1 MIKKQGLYDPQFEH
15 DNCGAGFICSLEGKR
30 TNDIIHKALDIL
42 VKLEHRGAV
51 SADGKTGD
59 GAGILIDIPHNF
71 LQQVCDFDLPD
82 PTTYSLGMVFLPT
95 KENQRQFCT
104 DTLNEEFEKQ
114 GLEVIGWR
122 EVPTNQMVIGEI
134 AGRTLPHIEQ
144 VFVRPAEG
152 VTLNEKELNTKTFI
166 ARKIAEHKVYAT
178 KMSQA
183 SYFYLPSLS
192 TRTLIYKGLLVP
204 EDIERFYT
212 DLTDKRVVT
221 RLALVHQRFSTNT
234 FPTWDLAQ
242 PFRYMCH
249 NGEINTYRGNL
260 NRMKAREELLKSDF
274 FGDDIQS
281 ILPIVLNGKS
291 DSASMDMVVELL
303 LHTGRSLP
311 EVMMMMVP
319 EAWEKHKSMDPEKK
333 AFYSFNSCIM
343 EPWDGPA
350 SIPFTDGNYIG
361 ALLDRNGLRPSRYTV
376 TKDGYVVMSS
386 EAGVTEINP
395 KNVATHGRLEPGRM
409 FLVDM
414 NEGRI
419 VEDKEIKDIIS
430 SKQPY
435 QKWLDEN
442 LLALK
447 DVPYTGNKTPQ
458 EGTGYW
464 QRLKGFGYTEED
476 IKTLIIPMMSAGK
489 EAIGSMGTD
498 TPLAVLSHKPQLLY
512 NYFKQLFAQ
521 VTNPPLDGIRE
532 EIVTDTSLSIGSDY
546 NLFSVDSV
554 HAKKLRIQNPII
566 SNEDLDK
573 IKFIKHR
580 DFQAASVSVLYDVEK
595 GHNGLQQAIESV
607 VSQVKN
613 NVVQGANII
622 ILSDRGINRDKA
634 PIPILLACSAVH
646 HGLAKHGLRSKFGI
660 VIESAEPREPHHF
673 ATLFGYGASAI
684 NPYMVNEIIGNLV
697 GSHKHASLTI
707 EQAIENFNKAI
718 AKGLIKIMNK
728 IGISTLHS
736 YRGAQIFEALGL
748 NQKFI
753 NEFFCNTPT
762 RIEGI
767 GLFEVEK
774 EISLR
779 HHQAFSK
786 EEFAEVQDLEIG
798 GSYRWRRNGE
808 AHMLNPATIAKL
820 QVATRQ
826 NKFESYEEFA
836 KLVNDQSRQLMT
848 IRGMFSFTDLDPIP
862 IEEVEP
868 WTAIAKRFKTGAMSL
883 GSISEEAHETLA
895 KAMNRIGGK
904 SNSGEG
910 GEDPRRFKRDEDGDW
925 RNSAIKQVAS
935 GRFGV
940 SSHYLANAQE
950 IQIKMAQGAKPG
962 EGGQLP
968 GPKVNPYIAS
978 VRNSTPYV
986 GLISPPPHHDIYSIE
1001 DLAQLIYD
1009 LKNANREAR
1018 VNVKLVSEVGV
1029 GTIAAGVAKAKA
1041 DVILISGY
1049 DGGTG
1054 ASPLTSLKHAGLPWE
1069 LGIAEAQQTLVLND
1083 LRGRIVLE
1091 CDGQMKTG
1099 RDVAIAC
1106 LLGAEEFGFSTA
1118 PLVATGCIMMRACH
1132 LNTCPVGIATQD
1144 PELRKNFKGKPEHV
1158 VNYMHF
1164 VAEELRNIMAQL
1176 GFRTVDEMVGQSQKL
1191 NMSDAIDHFKAKGID
1206 LSSILHKPN
1215 VEKGTPERNVEKQDH
1230 KLENVLDFTLISQA
1244 NKAIE
1249 KLEPQTLEFP
1259 IYNTNRSVGAIL
1271 SNEISKKYG
1280 ADGLPEDTLAIYFTG
1295 SAGQSFGCFATKGL
1309 HLETIGNCND
1319 YFGKGLSGARLVARI
1334 PDGVSYKAEEN
1345 IIIGNVAL
1353 YGATGGEAY
1362 INGIAGER
1370 FCVRNSGATAVVEGI
1385 GDHGCEYMTGGIA
1398 VILGEFGRNFAA
1410 GMSGG
1415 IAYLYSPDG
1424 TFDER
1429 NFNME
1434 MIGLEDPSLDDLD
1447 HLEELINKHVK
1458 YTASNK
1464 ATTILSNWEV
1474 EKKNFIKVMPTDY
1487 KKALARL
1494 AEEAK
1499 QEVN

>member
-1 MIKKQGLYDPQFEH
+1 MLPNPQGLYHPENEH

-59 GAGILIDIPHNF
+59 GAGILIDIPHDF
-71 LQQVCDFDLPD
+71 LKEVCSFTLPA
-82 PTTYSLGMVFLPT
+82 PKTYALGMVFLPQ
-95 KENQRQFCT
+95 KLNQRTRCVAIF
-104 DTLNEEFEKQ
+104 EEELSRQ
-114 GLEVIGWR
+114 NLSIIGWR
-122 EVPTNQMVIGEI
+122 DVPTNVDVVGKI
-134 AGRTLPHIEQ
+134 ANQTLPNIKQ
-144 VFVRPAEG
+144 VFVEDATG
-152 VTLNEKELNTKTFI
+152 TLTEDQLNTKSFI
-166 ARKIAEHKVYAT
+166 ARKRAEHRVFSS
-178 KMSQA
+178 KMSQNQ
-183 SYFYLPSLS
+183 YFYLPSFS
-192 TRTLIYKGLLVP
+192 TRTVIYKGLLMP
-204 EDIERFYT
+204 EDIEGFYM
-212 DLTDKRVVT
+212 DLKDPRVVT

-249 NGEINTYRGNL
+249 NGEINTYRGNVI
-260 NRMKAREELLKSDF
+260 RMKAREELFANEF
-274 FGDDIQS
+274 FGEEMKHIT
-281 ILPIVLNGKS
+281 PIVLPGKS
-291 DSASMDMVVELL
+291 DSSSMDMVVELL

-311 EVMMMMVP
+311 EVMMMLVP
-319 EAWEKHKSMDPEKK
+319 EAWEKHQSMEPIKK
-333 AFYSFNSCIM
+333 DFYAYNACIM

-350 SIPFTDGNYIG
+350 SVPFTDGKYIG

-386 EAGVTEINP
+386 ETGVIDIDP
-395 KNVATHGRLEPGRM
+395 ANVSLHGRLEPGRM

-414 NEGRI
+414 EEGRI
-419 VEDKEIKDIIS
+419 IEDREVKEKIS
-430 SKQPY
+430 AKHPY
-435 QKWLDEN
+435 GDWLKEN
-442 LLALK
+442 LLPLK
-447 DVPYTGNKTPQ
+447 EVPYTGNKTPV
-458 EGTGYW
+458 EAEPFMK
-464 QRLKGFGYTEED
+464 RLQTFGYTEED
-476 IKTLIIPMMSAGK
+476 IKTLITPMSTQGK

-498 TPLAVLSHKPQLLY
+498 TPLAVLSNKPQLLY

-532 EIVTDTSLSIGSDY
+532 EIVTDTSMGVGSDV
-546 NLFSVDSV
+546 NIFDVTAD

-573 IKFIKHR
+573 IKFIEHEN
-580 DFQAASVSVLYDVEK
+580 FSTSSVTALYDIQS
-595 GHNGLQQAIESV
+595 GNNGLERALDALLLEV
-607 VSQVKN
+607 KSQVEA
-613 NVVQGANII
+613 GANII
-622 ILSDRGINRDKA
+622 ILSDRGVSNEKA
-634 PIPILLACSAVH
+634 PIPMLLACAHVH
-646 HGLAKHGLRSKFGI
+646 HGMMKHRLRSKFGI
-660 VIESAEPREPHHF
+660 IVESAEPREPHHF
-673 ATLFGYGASAI
+673 ALLFGYGASAI
-684 NPYMVNEIIGNLV
+684 NPYMVNEV
-697 GSHKHASLTI
+697 I
-707 EQAIENFNKAI
+707 EQQIETGAIKGLSAENAIANFNKAI
-718 AKGLIKIMNK
+718 AKGLVKIMNK

-748 NQKFI
+748 SKKFI
-753 NEFFCNTPT
+753 DTYFCKTAT

-767 GLFEVEK
+767 GLK
-774 EISLR
+774 EIEQEIAKR
-779 HHQAFSK
+779 HDFAFGEK
-786 EEFAEVQDLEIG
+786 AAGENLDLEIG

-808 AHMLNPATIAKL
+808 AHMLNPASIAKL
-820 QVATRQ
+820 QLAT
-826 NKFESYEEFA
+826 NKGNYDTFEEYSA
-836 KLVNDQSRQLMT
+836 LVNDQSKQLMT
-848 IRGMFSFTDLDPIP
+848 LRGMFEFTDLDPIP

-868 WTAIAKRFKTGAMSL
+868 WTAIVKRFKTGAMSL
-883 GSISEEAHETLA
+883 GSISEEAHENLA

-910 GEDPRRFKRDEDGDW
+910 GEDPRRFTRDEDGEW

-940 SSHYLANAQE
+940 SSHYLTNARE

-968 GPKVNPYIAS
+968 GAKVNPYIAS

-1018 VNVKLVSEVGV
+1018 INVKLVSEVGV

-1069 LGIAEAQQTLVLND
+1069 LGIAEAQQTLVMND
-1083 LRGRIVLE
+1083 LRGRIVME

-1118 PLVATGCIMMRACH
+1118 PLVASGCIMMRACH

-1158 VNYMHF
+1158 INFMHF
-1164 VAEELRNIMAQL
+1164 VSEEMRAIMAQL
-1176 GFRTVDEMVGQSQKL
+1176 GFRSVDEMVGQSQKI
-1191 NMSDAIDHFKAKGID
+1191 NMNSAIEHYKAQGID
-1206 LSSILHKPN
+1206 LSAILYKPDVAEN
-1215 VEKGTPERNVEKQDH
+1215 VPVRNMSKQDH
-1230 KLENVLDFTLISQA
+1230 GLDNVLDVDIVSKAQ
-1244 NKAIE
+1244 KAIIS
-1249 KLEPQTLEFP
+1249 KEPQTLHFD
-1259 IYNTNRSVGAIL
+1259 IKNTDRSVGALL
-1271 SNEISKKYG
+1271 SNEISKAHG
-1280 ADGLPEDTLAIYFTG
+1280 RDGLPADTLKLLFRGA
-1295 SAGQSFGCFATKGL
+1295 AGQSFGCFATKGL
-1309 HLETIGNCND
+1309 HMEVTGNAND
-1319 YFGKGLSGARLVARI
+1319 YFGKGLSGARLVAKV
-1334 PDGVSYKAEEN
+1334 PEEATFKPEEN
-1345 IIIGNVAL
+1345 VIIGNVAF

-1370 FCVRNSGATAVVEGI
+1370 FCVRNSGAIAVVEGV
-1385 GDHGCEYMTGGIA
+1385 GDHGCEYMTGGEAI
-1398 VILGEFGRNFAA
+1398 ILGQIGRNFAA

-1415 IAYLYSPDG
+1415 IAYIYAENG
-1424 TFDER
+1424 VFDDR

-1434 MIGLEDPSLDDLD
+1434 MIGLEDLSDADITHVGEFIQNHIDYTGSPLAKQILDDWKTTQ
-1447 HLEELINKHVK
+1447 KH
-1458 YTASNK
+1458 
-1464 ATTILSNWEV
+1464 
-1474 EKKNFIKVMPTDY
+1474 FIKVMPTDY
-1487 KKALARL
+1487 KAALERMAN
-1494 AEEAK
+1494 EK
-1499 QEVN
+1499 QNA